1 MVLWSDIKK
10 YVRKDGKWRKQWD
23 CKWYQ
28 KSCTDLVLQ
37 GCALSAP
44 LKKDLWPR
52 MRNLAFLVESYT
64 SICPPP
70 RQLLFTGKQS
80 PIYVK
85 AIEAGNENIFTASR
99 KEYAT
104 PGFDGKTLPTS
115 QVWRFCVYNVFPELP
130 FTMAMLW
137 TCIAGLLDQCKSHIL
152 MMSFPNMSLAQD
164 KWTLRQVSFEIIV
177 FTSASHQ
184 RLFLFKHIIFFIFL

>member
-85 AIEAGNENIFTASR
+85 AIEAGNENIFTVSR

-152 MMSFPNMSLAQD
+152 MMSFLICL
-164 KWTLRQVSFEIIV
+164 WHRVSGHWGK
-177 FTSASHQ
+177 SALKS
-184 RLFLFKHIIFFIFL
+184 